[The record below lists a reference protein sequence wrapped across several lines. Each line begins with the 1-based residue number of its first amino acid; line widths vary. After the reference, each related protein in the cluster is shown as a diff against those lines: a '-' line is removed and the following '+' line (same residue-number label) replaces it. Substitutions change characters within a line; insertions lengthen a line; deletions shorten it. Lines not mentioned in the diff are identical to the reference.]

1 MRIFGVNIPDSKRIE
16 AALPYLYGIGS
27 SLSTKI
33 LAAVKIDPN
42 KRAKDM
48 TADEI
53 LRVQNFIEKNY
64 PVEGDL
70 RQRIRGN
77 IGRLKDLQT
86 YRGMRHARRLPV
98 RGQRTK
104 TNSRTVRGNVRKTA
118 GSGKRKVDLK

>member
-1 MRIFGVNIPDSKRIE
+1 
-16 AALPYLYGIGS
+16 
-27 SLSTKI
+27 
-33 LAAVKIDPN
+33 
-42 KRAKDM
+42 M

-70 RQRIRGN
+70 RQRVRGN

-86 YRGMRHARRLPV
+86 YRGMRHARRLPA

-104 TNSRTVRGNVRKTA
+104 DEFPDRPRQREKDGGQRKEK
-118 GSGKRKVDLK
+118 G